1 MEKDTVIYLGI
12 IDYASRHPDKETVRR
27 AVYGLLN
34 EMVTALAGVPSA
46 ELEISVG
53 PRGKPRFTRFT
64 DVHFS
69 LSHSGSLAACALGPV
84 PLGVDLE
91 VVRERRGWADIAKA
105 FFSEQEQLCLET
117 RGAEALGTFY
127 HFWTRKEAWLK
138 LHGLSVWQ
146 VGKAPLSEVRRG
158 KGPEFRTWRGEG
170 SASLSLS
177 LCVQIEGKAC
187 SVRFPTEF
195 NSIGIRWEE
204 LDRDAFCCGP

>member
-12 IDYASRHPDKETVRR
+12 IDFASRQPEKGTARR
-27 AVYGLLN
+27 AVYGLLRN
-34 EMVTALAGVPSA
+34 MTTAFIGVPPA
-46 ELEISVG
+46 EMEISLG
-53 PRGKPRFTRFT
+53 PRGKPRFTRLA

-91 VVRERRGWADIAKA
+91 VVRERRGWVDIAKA

-146 VGKAPLSEVRRG
+146 VGKAPPSEVRRG
-158 KGPEFRTWRGEG
+158 RGPDFRTWRGEG

-187 SVRFPTEF
+187 SVRFPAEF
-195 NSIGIRWEE
+195 NSGGIKWEE
-204 LDRDAFCCGP
+204 VDRAAFDCGP